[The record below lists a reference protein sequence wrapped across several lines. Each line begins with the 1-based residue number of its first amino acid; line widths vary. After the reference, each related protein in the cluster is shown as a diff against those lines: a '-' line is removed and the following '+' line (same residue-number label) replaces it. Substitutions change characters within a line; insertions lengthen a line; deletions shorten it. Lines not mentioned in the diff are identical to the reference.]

1 LTSLFDHSAF
11 NTSMFGKRSALRRV
25 LRKNG
30 VSHDEAIYIGD
41 ELRDLEAAHA
51 ERIAFGAVSWGYTN
65 LDALKEHQPA
75 ATFVAVTDI
84 GEMLLKVQQ

>member
-1 LTSLFDHSAF
+1 
-11 NTSMFGKRSALRRV
+11 MFGKRSALRRV

-65 LDALKEHQPA
+65 LDALKEHKPA
-75 ATFVAVTDI
+75 ATFVAVTHI